1 MEAWI
6 ERTTAATAATDVS
19 AIGPVADDL
28 FQQSSS
34 SAPASRWDA
43 TPSSVTP
50 APVATPRRRPHSAGG
65 RYHHSG
71 YRKAAT
77 AVMSDLRVPLP
88 HQPVMT
94 FEQMLEK
101 VRYDGAYPTRER
113 AEEVV
118 RLVLSGLGRQLTG
131 EERVEL
137 AARLPFEAASILTAQ
152 VPGIQPLT
160 GWAFV
165 KELAARTGATPAT
178 TRWDTGAVLAV
189 VAALAGPDLLTRIL
203 NRLPTGYA
211 LLFGRAELVQA
222 A

>member
-1 MEAWI
+1 
-6 ERTTAATAATDVS
+6 
-19 AIGPVADDL
+19 
-28 FQQSSS
+28 
-34 SAPASRWDA
+34 
-43 TPSSVTP
+43 
-50 APVATPRRRPHSAGG
+50 
-65 RYHHSG
+65 
-71 YRKAAT
+71 
-77 AVMSDLRVPLP
+77 MSDLRVPLP
-88 HQPVMT
+88 HQPVTT